1 MPKDSSRRPL
11 PASSVDF
18 ALPPSSVASTSSH
31 TLDES
36 VLMQR
41 IRRPSILAPKA
52 VFLTET
58 RLSSPLAASFTL
70 HSSSRRRDTHRDSP
84 SDMSDS
90 SSGAMRTDSSS
101 SASSGDTT
109 PSIGIEDD
117 ATQETKNSRP
127 YLSSPRRLSSSTA
140 DAQDSRPYP
149 RRRLSFPP
157 KQPRIMNLLAESRP
171 VENEVKS
178 EAAFQRLVASGA
190 ELPLQ
195 PHTPRSV
202 SDRGRYPE
210 EAGHDDFQREDTP
223 SDDEEEDGPF
233 AYTPSG
239 HSDPINI
246 VNRRKNA
253 SGDDL
258 DIAESSGLMDI
269 DAPSCS
275 PMSTSSMTQWR
286 YTPPPTT
293 SAVRSAKRKFD
304 DRFDPYPASKR
315 RAVSPSIP
323 HLRDQ
328 HSTVGSPRGSNR
340 IPIAIPISIPGS
352 AVNSATSSPT
362 ISGSYPRSMS
372 ITSSPTLRASMGLSS
387 PIIRPVPRTRRFDG
401 EDREVD
407 GAGEAVGGLSLG

>member
-1 MPKDSSRRPL
+1 
-11 PASSVDF
+11 
-18 ALPPSSVASTSSH
+18 
-31 TLDES
+31 
-36 VLMQR
+36 
-41 IRRPSILAPKA
+41 
-52 VFLTET
+52 
-58 RLSSPLAASFTL
+58 
-70 HSSSRRRDTHRDSP
+70 
-84 SDMSDS
+84 MSDS

-178 EAAFQRLVASGA
+178 EAC
-190 ELPLQ
+190 LPTVRWLLG
-195 PHTPRSV
+195 PNFLFNPTHLAP
-202 SDRGRYPE
+202 YPIV
-210 EAGHDDFQREDTP
+210 REDTP

-246 VNRRKNA
+246 INRRKNA

-258 DIAESSGLMDI
+258 DIAESSSLMDI

-286 YTPPPTT
+286 YTPP
-293 SAVRSAKRKFD
+293 SYDKCFD

-352 AVNSATSSPT
+352 AVNSTTSSPT

>member
-11 PASSVDF
+11 PTSSVDF

-31 TLDES
+31 TSDES
-36 VLMQR
+36 ALMHR

-52 VFLTET
+52 SFLSDA
-58 RLSSPLAASFTL
+58 RLSSPLATSFTL
-70 HSSSRRRDTHRDSP
+70 HSSSRHKNTHHDSP
-84 SDMSDS
+84 SDLSDG
-90 SSGAMRTDSSS
+90 SSGAIRTDSS
-101 SASSGDTT
+101 SSGDTT

-117 ATQETKNSRP
+117 ATQETKILRP
-127 YLSSPRRLSSSTA
+127 YLSSPRRLSSSMA

-157 KQPRIMNLLAESRP
+157 KQPRILNLLAESRP

-195 PHTPRSV
+195 PHIPRSA

-223 SDDEEEDGPF
+223 SDDEDYGPF
-233 AYTPSG
+233 AYTPSS

-253 SGDDL
+253 SGEDL
-258 DIAESSGLMDI
+258 DISESSSLMDV

-323 HLRDQ
+323 HLRDP
-328 HSTVGSPRGSNR
+328 HSTLGSPRGSNR
-340 IPIAIPISIPGS
+340 IPIAIPVSIPS
-352 AVNSATSSPT
+352 SNVNSTTSSPT